1 MFALF
6 IVLWLIVG
14 PPSAIGLFYIDGNN
28 IMVSD
33 LPMIILSCLVGPV
46 ILLILVGGLISILWY
61 KMDYKLN
68 KLDKVLIKFER

>member
-33 LPMIILSCLVGPV
+33 LPMIILSCLAGPV